1 MKFSKT
7 LKPPHFVIRLW
18 AIWYRHFRVYTKNIF
33 SNALPPFLEPLI
45 FLAGMGLG
53 IAKMIKE
60 GDSNFNYIEFL
71 ASGLLVTSAMFTAA
85 FECTYSTFVRLEFDK
100 IYDGMLASPMKVRD
114 LLLGE
119 MLWAGT
125 KGLFF
130 SYSVLIVLLPFN
142 LLVSPASL
150 WVGLTGFC
158 TGFLFAGFS
167 LLITSFV
174 KNINHFNFYMT
185 GFLSPMFFFSGV
197 FFPLKNLPVWLQNL
211 AQALPLTHC
220 VKLTRSLIYMT
231 FDSSLWFSVLYMVL
245 FTLLF
250 SWAGIKRL
258 SKRIID

>member
-53 IAKMIKE
+53 ISKMIQG
-60 GDSNFNYIEFL
+60 GDGGSYLEFL

-197 FFPLKNLPVWLQNL
+197 FFPLENLPVWLQNL

-220 VKLTRSLIYMT
+220 VKLTRSLIYMS
-231 FDSSLWFSVLYMVL
+231 FDSSLWFSVLYMVF

>member
-250 SWAGIKRL
+250 SGRHQTF
-258 SKRIID
+258 